1 MVYTKEIHS
10 KRLILRRVTEKDV
23 KSLYNNWD
31 SDVEMHKYVGYE
43 LHTNIEDTR
52 NLINK
57 WISEYEN
64 GRLTWVIEIKDI
76 GEVIG
81 VISASNNELD
91 KKITEVGFSIGTKY
105 QGNGYATETLKEII
119 KYLILECELS
129 IVKGG
134 CYATNFK
141 SAKTML
147 KAGMKEVET
156 NDKDIRYFEIKKED
170 LKEDRIM
177 NYRLPTLDDYEI
189 LKDYVIEHYS
199 NHERSISV
207 V

>member
-1 MVYTKEIHS
+1 MLYTKEMHS
-10 KRLILRRVTEKDV
+10 KRLILRKVTEKDV

-43 LHTNIEDTR
+43 LHTNIEDTK

-64 GRLTWVIEIKDI
+64 GRLTWLIEIKDI

-105 QGNGYATETLKEII
+105 QGNGYATEALKEAI
-119 KYLILECELS
+119 KYLILECELN

-134 CYATNFK
+134 CYATNLK
-141 SAKTML
+141 SAKTMI
-147 KAGMKEVET
+147 KAGMRKVET
-156 NDKDIRYFEIKKED
+156 NNEDIRYFEIKKED
-170 LKEDRIM
+170 SKELED
-177 NYRLPTLDDYEI
+177 L
-189 LKDYVIEHYS
+189 
-199 NHERSISV
+199 
-207 V
+207 